1 MGQQEIGGEG
11 MKAICLLSGGLDS
24 TVTLACAL
32 RQGYEVTALT
42 INYGQR
48 HMRELDAAK
57 AVTAYYSVPHVLM
70 DFPLAGFRSAL
81 TDGSIPVPDRGI
93 DEIGYDIPA
102 TYVPARNIVFLSLA
116 AGMAESIDASAVFIG
131 ANVIDYSGY
140 PDCRPEFFQAFE
152 AMLAVGTKRGVLGH
166 PVRIEH
172 PILTKSKAE
181 IVKMGLKLEA
191 PLHLTWS
198 CYRGG
203 ERACGHCDSC
213 VLRLKGFREAGV
225 EDPVPYEGR

>member
-1 MGQQEIGGEG
+1 

-24 TVTLACAL
+24 TVTMACAL

-48 HMRELDAAK
+48 HQKELEAAK
-57 AVTAYYSVPHVLM
+57 AVTSHYGVEHIIM
-70 DFPLAGFRSAL
+70 NFPLTNFRSAL
-81 TDGSIPVPDRGI
+81 TDENIPVPDRSI
-93 DEIGYDIPA
+93 EDIGYDIPE
-102 TYVPARNIVFLSLA
+102 TYVPARNIVFLSIA
-116 AGMAESIDASAVFIG
+116 AGLAESLEDSCVFIG
-131 ANVIDYSGY
+131 ANAIDYSGY

-152 AMLAVGTKRGVLGH
+152 NMLEVGTKRGVMGH

-172 PILTKSKAE
+172 PILKKTKAE
-181 IVKMGLKLEA
+181 IVKMGMKLEA

-203 ERACGHCDSC
+203 VKACGHCDSC
-213 VLRLKGFREAGV
+213 LLRLKGFKEAGF
-225 EDPVPYEGR
+225 EDPIPYED

>member
-1 MGQQEIGGEG
+1 
-11 MKAICLLSGGLDS
+11 MKAVCLLSGGLDS
-24 TVTLACAL
+24 TVTLAYAL

-48 HMRELDAAK
+48 HKRELDAARSVAAHFK
-57 AVTAYYSVPHVLM
+57 VPHIVMEL
-70 DFPLAGFRSAL
+70 PLTGFRSAL
-81 TDGSIPVPDRGI
+81 TDASIPIPDRRPE
-93 DEIGYDIPA
+93 DIGYDIPE

-116 AGMAESIDASAVFIG
+116 AGLAESIDASAVFIG
-131 ANVIDYSGY
+131 ANAIDYSGY

-152 AMLAVGTKRGVLGH
+152 NMLELGTKRGVLGH

-172 PILTKSKAE
+172 PILKKTKAE

-191 PLHLTWS
+191 PLQLTWS

-203 ERACGHCDSC
+203 EKACGHCDSC
-213 VLRLKGFREAGV
+213 VLRLKGFKEAGAT
-225 EDPVPYEGR
+225 DPVPYEG

>member
-1 MGQQEIGGEG
+1 

-24 TVTLACAL
+24 TVTLAYAL
-32 RQGYEVTALT
+32 HRGFEVTALT

-48 HMRELDAAK
+48 HKRELDAAK
-57 AVTAYYSVPHVLM
+57 AVAAHYKVPHIIM
-70 DFPLAGFRSAL
+70 QFPLTGFRSAL
-81 TDGSIPVPDRGI
+81 TDESIPVPDRKPE
-93 DEIGYDIPA
+93 EIGYDIPE

-116 AGMAESIDASAVFIG
+116 AGLAESVDASAVFIG
-131 ANVIDYSGY
+131 ANAIDYSGY

-152 AMLAVGTKRGVLGH
+152 DMLEVGTKRGVLGH

-172 PILTKSKAE
+172 PILKKSKAE
-181 IVKMGLKLEA
+181 IVKMGLKLGA

-203 ERACGHCDSC
+203 EKACGHCDSC
-213 VLRLKGFREAGV
+213 VLRLKGFKEAGSK
-225 EDPVPYEGR
+225 DPVPYEG

>member
-1 MGQQEIGGEG
+1 

-24 TVTLACAL
+24 TVTLAYAIH
-32 RQGYEVTALT
+32 QGFEVTALT

-48 HMRELDAAK
+48 HKRELEAAK
-57 AVTAYYSVPHVLM
+57 AVAAHFNVPHTIM
-70 DFPLAGFRSAL
+70 EFPLTGFRSAL
-81 TDGSIPVPDRGI
+81 TDESIPVPDRKPE
-93 DEIGYDIPA
+93 EIGYDIPE

-116 AGMAESIDASAVFIG
+116 AGLAESVDASAVFIG
-131 ANVIDYSGY
+131 ANAIDYSGY

-152 AMLAVGTKRGVLGH
+152 DMLEVGTKRGVLGH

-172 PILTKSKAE
+172 PILKKTKAE
-181 IVKMGLKLEA
+181 IVKMGMKLEA

-203 ERACGHCDSC
+203 EKACGHCDSC
-213 VLRLKGFREAGV
+213 VLRLKGFKEAGV
-225 EDPVPYEGR
+225 KDPVPYED

>member
-1 MGQQEIGGEG
+1 

-24 TVTLACAL
+24 TVTLAWAL
-32 RQGYEVTALT
+32 HQGYEVTALT

-48 HMRELDAAK
+48 HKRELDAAR
-57 AVTAYYSVPHVLM
+57 AVTAHYKVPHIIM
-70 DFPLAGFRSAL
+70 DFPLTGFRSAL
-81 TDGSIPVPDRGI
+81 TDESIPIPDRKPE
-93 DEIGYDIPA
+93 EIGYDIPE

-116 AGMAESIDASAVFIG
+116 AGLAESVDASAVFIG
-131 ANVIDYSGY
+131 ANAIDYSGY

-152 AMLAVGTKRGVLGH
+152 QMLELGTKRGVLGH

-172 PILTKSKAE
+172 PILKKTKAE
-181 IVKMGLKLEA
+181 IVKLGLKLDA

-203 ERACGHCDSC
+203 EKACGHCDSC
-213 VLRLKGFREAGV
+213 VLRLKGFKEAGAK
-225 EDPVPYEGR
+225 DPVPYEG

>member
-1 MGQQEIGGEG
+1 

-24 TVTLACAL
+24 TVTLAYAL
-32 RQGYEVTALT
+32 HRGFEVTALT

-48 HMRELDAAK
+48 HKRELNAAK
-57 AVTAYYSVPHVLM
+57 AVAAHYKVPHIIM
-70 DFPLAGFRSAL
+70 QFPLTGFRSAL
-81 TDGSIPVPDRGI
+81 TDESIPVPDRKPE
-93 DEIGYDIPA
+93 EIGYDIPE

-116 AGMAESIDASAVFIG
+116 AGLAESVDASAVFIG
-131 ANVIDYSGY
+131 ANAIDYSGY

-152 AMLAVGTKRGVLGH
+152 DMLEVGTKRGVLGH

-172 PILTKSKAE
+172 PILKKSKAE
-181 IVKMGLKLEA
+181 IVKMGLKLGA

-203 ERACGHCDSC
+203 EKACGHCDSC
-213 VLRLKGFREAGV
+213 VLRLKGFKEAGSK
-225 EDPVPYEGR
+225 DPVPYEG

>member
-1 MGQQEIGGEG
+1 

-24 TVTLACAL
+24 TVTLAYAIH
-32 RQGYEVTALT
+32 QGFEVTALT

-48 HMRELDAAK
+48 HRRELEAAK
-57 AVTAYYSVPHVLM
+57 AVAAHFKVPHTIM
-70 DFPLAGFRSAL
+70 EFPLTGFRSAL
-81 TDGSIPVPDRGI
+81 TDESIPVPDRKPE
-93 DEIGYDIPA
+93 EIGYDIPE

-116 AGMAESIDASAVFIG
+116 AGLAESVDASAVFIG
-131 ANVIDYSGY
+131 ANAIDYSGY

-152 AMLAVGTKRGVLGH
+152 DMLEVGTKRGVLGH

-172 PILTKSKAE
+172 PILKKTKAE
-181 IVKMGLKLEA
+181 IVKMGMKLEA

-203 ERACGHCDSC
+203 EKACGHCDSC
-213 VLRLKGFREAGV
+213 VLRLKGFKEAGV
-225 EDPVPYEGR
+225 KDPVPYED

>member
-1 MGQQEIGGEG
+1 

-24 TVTLACAL
+24 TVTLAYAL
-32 RQGYEVTALT
+32 HRGFEVTALT

-48 HMRELDAAK
+48 HKRELDAAK
-57 AVTAYYSVPHVLM
+57 AVAAHYKVPHIIM
-70 DFPLAGFRSAL
+70 QFPLTGFRSAL
-81 TDGSIPVPDRGI
+81 TDESIPVPDRKPE
-93 DEIGYDIPA
+93 EIGYDIPE

-116 AGMAESIDASAVFIG
+116 AGLAESVDASAVFIG
-131 ANVIDYSGY
+131 ANAIDYSGY

-152 AMLAVGTKRGVLGH
+152 DMLEVGTKRGVLGH

-172 PILTKSKAE
+172 PILKKSKAE
-181 IVKMGLKLEA
+181 IVKMGLKLGA

-203 ERACGHCDSC
+203 EKACGHCDSC
-213 VLRLKGFREAGV
+213 VLRLKGFKEARSK
-225 EDPVPYEGR
+225 DPVPYEG